1 MFKTTL
7 GLNRTPLD
15 NKPGSK
21 MDNLIPKEMV
31 VKDKNLP
38 KDPIKF
44 SQAIT
49 QAKQL
54 IKEGKNKV
62 ETAKAVFPLI
72 CNEDKDVIHQVF
84 MEGCGLTE
92 KGSMTYR
99 YNLIRSQKKSKWEPI
114 KD

>member
-7 GLNRTPLD
+7 GLNKTPIED
-15 NKPGSK
+15 KPK
-21 MDNLIPKEMV
+21 PKTDDPIPKEMI
-31 VKDKNLP
+31 VKDKNIP

-44 SQAIT
+44 AQAIN

-54 IKEGKNKV
+54 IKDGKTKV

-72 CNEDKDVIHQVF
+72 CNEDKEVIHQVF

-99 YNLIRSQKKSKWEPI
+99 YNLIRDQKKSK
-114 KD
+114 

>member
-7 GLNRTPLD
+7 GLNKTPIED
-15 NKPGSK
+15 KPK
-21 MDNLIPKEMV
+21 PKTDDPIPKEMI

-44 SQAIT
+44 SQAIS

-72 CNEDKDVIHQVF
+72 CNEDKEVIHQVF

-99 YNLIRSQKKSKWEPI
+99 YNLIRDQKKSK
-114 KD
+114 